1 MPVISQSCLTLCD
14 PMDCS
19 PPDSSV
25 HGVLHSALPSVH
37 AWVRLE
43 FKTQLNDER
52 KCTPDIYFAPEIWPM
67 WHASGITVSGRC
79 SPIPEWQLR
88 REISPTS
95 RWGSSFLIPQ
105 TSDFSRENPFLRRPV
120 SMMQWCVLGVLLKAQ
135 LSLSNHLIL
144 CFCLQSFSASES
156 FSVGQ
161 LSTSGGQS
169 IGASA
174 SETVLPANIQSWFSL
189 TGFIS
194 LQSKGLS
201 RVFSSTTVQ
210 KHQFFS
216 AQPSLWSSS
225 HFCIWLLDL
234 FTNCSLVVKWLAEL
248 NEAMIHDCRVTQ
260 NEWVIEKSSDKTWSP
275 GEGNSNPVF
284 LLGELHGQYEEEF
297 LGILIK
303 QDYILVWIA
312 TPFSRG
318 SSWPRDQ
325 TWVSC
330 ITGRFFT
337 IWATREAHHTGQEGL
352 YRLQREEKFE

>member
-201 RVFSSTTVQ
+201 SLLQHHSSKASILQCSAFFMVQLSLSYMTTG
-210 KHQFFS
+210 
-216 AQPSLWSSS
+216 SLYKLQSYGEMACITQWSYDPWLQS
-225 HFCIWLLDL
+225 H
-234 FTNCSLVVKWLAEL
+234 SKW
-248 NEAMIHDCRVTQ
+248 MGDR
-260 NEWVIEKSSDKTWSP
+260 
-275 GEGNSNPVF
+275 
-284 LLGELHGQYEEEF
+284 EEF
-297 LGILIK
+297 WQNMVPWRRK
-303 QDYILVWIA
+303 
-312 TPFSRG
+312 
-318 SSWPRDQ
+318 
-325 TWVSC
+325 
-330 ITGRFFT
+330 
-337 IWATREAHHTGQEGL
+337 
-352 YRLQREEKFE
+352 